1 MLALLGGLT
10 SCHSGLQGNAHLLVG
25 ATLIRPGQP
34 ALPNSAIEIS
44 GERIS
49 AIYEGTAY
57 PHDEPVTN
65 LQGRYVMAGM
75 TDSLSEMSTQCE
87 ANEALRHGITSV
99 VGTAGLDRGPIN
111 LDLSPSPVVYPMA
124 LIQSRRYGVVF
135 TNDQLEQQL
144 DAAPSN
150 SDGIR
155 FVDFNKDMN
164 NEQMQYLLG
173 RLHDRKGTKIN
184 AELAS
189 ADYRNAT
196 GVQALL
202 HTEWYFDPLAPD
214 TVRALPNLQTNAA
227 PLLNSYLAMD
237 LGATEVTTYSSYLSS
252 NFTLIPALGLYSFHN
267 FPSFASFTAYYD
279 SNNVCGIPM
288 TRMSEAA
295 FDNYATSGWADALY
309 NLERVNSRNH
319 PRTSQRAP
327 LRVSEHCLD
336 SPCSTIWTHSST
348 SSASQTAKRS
358 LPPPQTSR
366 RPTGYIRL
374 ARLSPVSTPIS
385 SCSMRIRSR
394 ICKRCDDP
402 YEMSG
407 SEVLIS
413 ICRRQH
419 RRSFG
424 QLAAQWKLQ
433 PTDATPP
440 TLCSGV
446 PDGSLLS
453 K

>member
-164 NEQMQYLLG
+164 NEQMQYLLS

-227 PLLNSYLAMD
+227 PLLNSYLTMD

-319 PRTSQRAP
+319 PRYLAASATPRFGTLPGLSLLDDLDTLVNVVGLTNGEALAAATTNFEATYGLHQVGKVEPGFYANLVVLDENP
-327 LRVSEHCLD
+327 EQDLQALR
-336 SPCSTIWTHSST
+336 
-348 SSASQTAKRS
+348 RS
-358 LPPPQTSR
+358 
-366 RPTGYIRL
+366 IRDVWVRGADL
-374 ARLSPVSTPIS
+374 HLSP
-385 SCSMRIRSR
+385 
-394 ICKRCDDP
+394 
-402 YEMSG
+402 
-407 SEVLIS
+407 
-413 ICRRQH
+413 
-419 RRSFG
+419 
-424 QLAAQWKLQ
+424 
-433 PTDATPP
+433 ATSP
-440 TLCSGV
+440 
-446 PDGSLLS
+446 
-453 K
+453 